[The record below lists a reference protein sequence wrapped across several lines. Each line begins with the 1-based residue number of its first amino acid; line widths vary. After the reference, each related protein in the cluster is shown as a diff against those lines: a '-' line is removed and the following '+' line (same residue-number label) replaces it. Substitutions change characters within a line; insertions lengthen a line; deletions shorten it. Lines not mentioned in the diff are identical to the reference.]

1 MHMLAVH
8 VINGINATVF
18 ITSLYF
24 SLFTLLNSFV
34 SSQYKPLLDDTRILA
49 FDDDTLTFERPH
61 EILRISIYTA
71 TPFSP
76 PWKRKQRALKVS
88 SSPGRQNRY
97 APPSPKCLPAESH
110 VDQQLIAQTVIRTIC
125 VRWDLEVYRI

>member
-49 FDDDTLTFERPH
+49 FDDDTLTFE
-61 EILRISIYTA
+61 LLDDK
-71 TPFSP
+71 FDVV
-76 PWKRKQRALKVS
+76 L
-88 SSPGRQNRY
+88 
-97 APPSPKCLPAESH
+97 
-110 VDQQLIAQTVIRTIC
+110 
-125 VRWDLEVYRI
+125 